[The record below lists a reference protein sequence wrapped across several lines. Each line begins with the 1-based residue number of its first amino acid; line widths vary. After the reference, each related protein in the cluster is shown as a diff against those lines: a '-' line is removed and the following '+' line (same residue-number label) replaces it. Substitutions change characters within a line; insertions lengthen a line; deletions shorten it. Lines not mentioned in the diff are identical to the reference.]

1 VSGSLP
7 PCHAR
12 QVSDFAPV
20 ATDEH
25 AHPPGDERWWGESW
39 YLDFTDPEG
48 TLGGYVRLGLYPNQ
62 RVAWYWACVV
72 GEGRPLTTVIDHHVP
87 PPRQGSLEVRT
98 EGLWADHTVED
109 PFEHLTVGVEAFA
122 VQVADPAEVYGD
134 LRGERVP
141 LGLDLEW
148 ETVGEGA
155 YPYPGTTRYEIPCR
169 VHGEVLVG
177 DERIELDGLGQRDH
191 SWAVRDWWQFGWVWT
206 AGALED
212 GTRFHSARIRV
223 PGLEDYAPGYV
234 QAPDGTRSQIDRCLA
249 DEVLGADGLPTE
261 ATFTCGEL
269 ELAIEPVAFSPVH
282 LIDEHDGRT
291 GRFPRALCRFRAA
304 DGRTGVGWTEWN
316 QPDAAG

>member
-1 VSGSLP
+1 
-7 PCHAR
+7 
-12 QVSDFAPV
+12 
-20 ATDEH
+20 
-25 AHPPGDERWWGESW
+25 
-39 YLDFTDPEG
+39 
-48 TLGGYVRLGLYPNQ
+48 
-62 RVAWYWACVV
+62 
-72 GEGRPLTTVIDHHVP
+72 
-87 PPRQGSLEVRT
+87 
-98 EGLWADHTVED
+98 
-109 PFEHLTVGVEAFA
+109 
-122 VQVADPAEVYGD
+122 
-134 LRGERVP
+134 
-141 LGLDLEW
+141 
-148 ETVGEGA
+148 
-155 YPYPGTTRYEIPCR
+155 
-169 VHGEVLVG
+169 
-177 DERIELDGLGQRDH
+177 
-191 SWAVRDWWQFGWVWT
+191 VRDWWQFGWVWT

-234 QAPDGTRSQIDRCLA
+234 QAADGTRTQIERCLA